1 MAQVNSTTDHVD
13 LERNSK
19 ELTMAASAGDAQG
32 YSTNDLDAFKLELI
46 EAEEA
51 AAVAAAAAAYD
62 EIVARYRKKRADR
75 KARIIKELGEEA
87 YLEAGD
93 DILAND
99 PDYVD
104 EINEWTRIQE
114 ERHKANL
121 RRNAILPGYKKL
133 SYSDVYSE
141 LYSCLYPDSESD
153 SNSDSENEDEE
164 GEEDSRS
171 DSGEEGQ
178 EQEGEEEEEEERGGG
193 ELKARDCA

>member
-1 MAQVNSTTDHVD
+1 MAQINSTTDHVD

-19 ELTMAASAGDAQG
+19 ELSMAAGDAQG
-32 YSTNDLDAFKLELI
+32 NSTNDLDAFKLELI
-46 EAEEA
+46 EAEEEEA
-51 AAVAAAAAAYD
+51 AAVAAATAAYD

-75 KARIIKELGEEA
+75 KVRIIKELGEEA

-114 ERHKANL
+114 ERHKAIL
-121 RRNAILPGYKKL
+121 RRNAMLPCYKKL
-133 SYSDVYSE
+133 AYSDVYLE

-153 SNSDSENEDEE
+153 LNSDFENEDEDEE
-164 GEEDSRS
+164 GEEDPHSNS
-171 DSGEEGQ
+171 
-178 EQEGEEEEEEERGGG
+178 EEEEEEEEEEG
-193 ELKARDCA
+193 EEEELEADELISLM

>member
-19 ELTMAASAGDAQG
+19 ELSMAAGDAQG
-32 YSTNDLDAFKLELI
+32 NSTNDLDAFKLELI
-46 EAEEA
+46 EAEEE
-51 AAVAAAAAAYD
+51 VAAAAAGAYD

-93 DILAND
+93 DILADD

-104 EINEWTRIQE
+104 EINEWTGIQE

-153 SNSDSENEDEE
+153 SNSDSENEDEDEE

-178 EQEGEEEEEEERGGG
+178 EQEGEEEEEEEG
-193 ELKARDCA
+193 EEELEARDCA